1 MVNMGINMQ
10 DVRRSVLKMFASKWK
25 KLSMRMD
32 VLQKRIR
39 KLEMAEK
46 IDAALEEYYSERGL
60 PVPEWKQRKDPQWW
74 KDYLIELGLDPD
86 NP

>member
-1 MVNMGINMQ
+1 MVNMVINMQ

-32 VLQKRIR
+32 ILQKRIR
-39 KLEMAEK
+39 KLEMSEK
-46 IDAALEEYYSERGL
+46 IDAALKEYYSERGL